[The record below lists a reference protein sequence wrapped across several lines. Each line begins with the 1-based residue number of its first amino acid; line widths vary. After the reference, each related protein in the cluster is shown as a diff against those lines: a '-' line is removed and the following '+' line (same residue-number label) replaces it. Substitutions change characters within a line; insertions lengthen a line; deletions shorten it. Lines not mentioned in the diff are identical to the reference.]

1 MSLNALPA
9 DTDAT
14 AFTDASASTDTG
26 SATDPSAVTDAA
38 AGRRTLAELT
48 TLRLGGPAGRF
59 VETTTEADLIEAVHG
74 ADAAGEP
81 VLVIGGGSNLVVAD
95 GGFPGLVVR
104 DARRG
109 LEIESADT
117 CGGASVRVPAG
128 EPWDDVVAR
137 AVAEGWIGVE
147 ALSGIPGSAGAA
159 PVQNIGAYGQELSG
173 VVASVR
179 VWDRAR
185 ARVRTLP
192 LVDLAFGYRTSVLKR
207 SLTEPGTPWGPTP
220 RYVVLDLGLQMYL
233 GDLSA
238 PIGYPELARR
248 LGVAVG
254 ERARTPDVRAAVL
267 ELRRGKGMVL
277 DADDPDTWSAG
288 SFFTNPILGVDQA
301 AALPAHAPRYPVQS
315 AQPARSSGP
324 HTGVAE
330 PGLTKT
336 SAAWLIEHAGFGR
349 GFGLPG
355 TVGLST
361 KHSLALTNRGGGTTD
376 ELLALARVIRAGVQT
391 AFGVVLE
398 PEPVLVGCALD

>member
-1 MSLNALPA
+1 MSLPALP
-9 DTDAT
+9 DA
-14 AFTDASASTDTG
+14 ASAD
-26 SATDPSAVTDAA
+26 ADAA
-38 AGRRTLAELT
+38 ADPAVAGSGGRHLAELT
-48 TLRLGGPAGRF
+48 TLRLGGPVGRF
-59 VETTTEADLIEAVHG
+59 VETSTEADLIETVRS

-81 VLVIGGGSNLVVAD
+81 LLVIGGGSNLVVAD
-95 GGFPGLVVR
+95 GGFPGVVVR

-109 LEIESADT
+109 LEIEAADT
-117 CGGASVRVPAG
+117 CGGASITVPAG
-128 EPWDDVVAR
+128 AVWDDVVAR

-147 ALSGIPGSAGAA
+147 ALAGIPGSAGAA
-159 PVQNIGAYGQELSG
+159 PVQNIGAYGQELAG

-179 VWDRAR
+179 VWDREQS
-185 ARVRTLP
+185 RVRTLP

-207 SLTEPGTPWGPTP
+207 SLTAPGTPWGPTP
-220 RYVVLDLGLQMYL
+220 RFVVLDLSLQMYL

-248 LGVAVG
+248 LDVAVG

-288 SFFTNPILGVDQA
+288 SFFTNPILDVDQA
-301 AALPAHAPRYPVQS
+301 AALPATAPRYPVQS
-315 AQPARSSGP
+315 GRPARSSGP
-324 HTGVAE
+324 HAQEVEA
-330 PGLTKT
+330 GLTKT

-349 GFGLPG
+349 SFGLPG

-361 KHSLALTNRGGGTTD
+361 KHVLALTNRGDGTTA
-376 ELLALARVIRAGVQT
+376 ELLALARVVRDGVQS

-398 PEPVLVGCALD
+398 PEPVLVGCSLDES

>member
-1 MSLNALPA
+1 MSLPA
-9 DTDAT
+9 PVEHAT
-14 AFTDASASTDTG
+14 RPT
-26 SATDPSAVTDAA
+26 
-38 AGRRTLAELT
+38 TLADLT
-48 TLRLGGPAGRF
+48 TLRLGGPVGRF
-59 VETTTEADLIEAVHG
+59 VETSTEADLIEAVRS
-74 ADAAGEP
+74 ADSAGEP
-81 VLVIGGGSNLVVAD
+81 LLVLGGGSNLVVAD
-95 GGFPGLVVR
+95 DGFPGVVVR

-109 LEIESADT
+109 IEVESADS
-117 CGGASVRVPAG
+117 CGGASVKVQAG
-128 EPWDDVVAR
+128 AVWDDVVAR
-137 AVAEGWIGVE
+137 SVAEGWIGVE

-173 VVASVR
+173 VVAAVR
-179 VWDRAR
+179 TWDRQES
-185 ARVRTLP
+185 RVRTLP

-207 SLTEPGTPWGPTP
+207 SLTEPGTSWGPTP
-220 RYVVLDLGLQMYL
+220 RFVVLDLSLQMYL

-254 ERARTPDVRAAVL
+254 ERARTPEVRAAVL

-277 DADDPDTWSAG
+277 DAADHDTWSAG
-288 SFFTNPILGVDQA
+288 SFFTNPILTA
-301 AALPAHAPRYPVQS
+301 AEADALPADAPRYPVSS

-324 HTGVAE
+324 HSGAVE

-361 KHSLALTNRGGGTTD
+361 KHSLALTNRGGGTAAD
-376 ELLALARVIRAGVQT
+376 LLALARVIRDGVR
-391 AFGVVLE
+391 AAYGVVLE